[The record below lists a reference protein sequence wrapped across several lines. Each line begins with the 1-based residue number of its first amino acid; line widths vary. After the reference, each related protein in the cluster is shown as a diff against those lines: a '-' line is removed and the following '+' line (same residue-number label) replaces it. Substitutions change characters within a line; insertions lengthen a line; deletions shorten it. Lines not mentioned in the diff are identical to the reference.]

1 MLHKIFLSLVTATTL
16 LVAEQSYTDQ
26 LKQFQQYKQSQ
37 ENAFKQYQKAQQKA
51 FEDYKKELGVF
62 WDNPK
67 LSNKTQWISYTKDKK
82 TRTDVD
88 FKNETIKIETLASSE
103 KEAKAKINLA
113 LAKAVTIDTQKAYEL
128 DPLQNR
134 LQKIA
139 KPQNV
144 ISAKPD
150 AKAILKNI
158 VFTKPPKKKDVV
170 EYVEKN
176 TKDIQVKTSK
186 KQKKVYFVEVKL
198 PKDTTY
204 KRSKTY
210 LNDVVKNSK
219 RQDISIA
226 LIFAIMHSESSF
238 NPMARSHVPAYGLM
252 QIVPRTAGIDAYN
265 YLYKQKRLVSGSY
278 LYNSKNNIELGSA
291 YLHILYY
298 QYLKHIKNPQS
309 RLYCTIAAYNTGA
322 GNVARAFVRS
332 NSVPSAAKVI
342 NRLAPNEVYNRLLR
356 DLKYDEPK
364 HYLKRVTKRMKVY
377 EEVYQGS

>member
-1 MLHKIFLSLVTATTL
+1 MLKKLFIPLITSATL

-37 ENAFKQYQKAQQKA
+37 ESAFEQYKAAQQKA

-62 WDNPK
+62 WDDPK

-103 KEAKAKINLA
+103 KEAKAKINVA
-113 LAKAVTIDTQKAYEL
+113 LAKAVTLDTKKAYEL

-134 LQKIA
+134 LEKIA
-139 KPQNV
+139 KPKNV
-144 ISAKPD
+144 VGAKPD
-150 AKAILKNI
+150 AKPILANI
-158 VFTKPPKKKDVV
+158 VFTKPPEKKDVV
-170 EYVEKN
+170 DYVDKN
-176 TKDIQVKTSK
+176 TKNIQVKTSK

-198 PKDTTY
+198 PKNTTY
-204 KRSKTY
+204 KRSRTY

-219 RQDISIA
+219 RQDVSLA

-278 LYNSKNNIELGSA
+278 LYNSQNNIELGSA

-342 NRLAPNEVYNRLLR
+342 NKLTPNEVYNRLLR

>member
-1 MLHKIFLSLVTATTL
+1 MFKKVFLSLIASATL

-26 LKQFQQYKQSQ
+26 LKEFQQYKQSQ
-37 ENAFKQYQKAQQKA
+37 EEGFKQYQEAQQKA

-62 WDNPK
+62 WDTPK
-67 LSNKTQWISYTKDKK
+67 LSNKTEWVTYTKDKK

-88 FKNETIKIETLASSE
+88 FKNETIKIETLANSE
-103 KEAKAKINLA
+103 SEAKDKINLA
-113 LAKAVTIDTQKAYEL
+113 LAKAVTLDTKRAYEL

-134 LQKIA
+134 LEKIS
-139 KPQNV
+139 KPKDL

-150 AKAILKNI
+150 AKPILTNI
-158 VFTKPPKKKDVV
+158 VFTKPPQKKDVV
-170 EYVEKN
+170 DYVQKN
-176 TKDIQVKTSK
+176 TKNIQTRTSK
-186 KQKKVYFVEVKL
+186 KQKRIYFVEVKL

-204 KRSKTY
+204 KRSTIY
-210 LNDVVKNSK
+210 FEDVSQNSK
-219 RQDISIA
+219 KQNIP
-226 LIFAIMHSESSF
+226 LPLVFAIMHSESSF
-238 NPMARSHVPAYGLM
+238 NPMARSHIPAYGLM

-265 YLYKQKRLVSGSY
+265 YLYKRKRLVSGSY
-278 LYNSKNNIELGSA
+278 LYNSSNNIKMGTA

-298 QYLKHIKNPQS
+298 SYLRHIKNPQS

-342 NRLAPNEVYNRLLR
+342 NRLSPDEVYRRLLR

-377 EEVYQGS
+377 KEVYKNS